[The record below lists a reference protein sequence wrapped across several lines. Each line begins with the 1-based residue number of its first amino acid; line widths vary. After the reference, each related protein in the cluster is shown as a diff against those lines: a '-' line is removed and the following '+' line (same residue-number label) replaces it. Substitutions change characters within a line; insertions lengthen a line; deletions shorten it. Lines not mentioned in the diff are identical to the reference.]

1 MEKKI
6 NVSCLQTSSFS
17 DPLKNIKQIKP
28 LLLEAKKRNSEL
40 VCLPECSGIISN
52 STNLLKKFCSNNIYL
67 DFIKGV
73 CKKFNFFIIIGS
85 IPVRTSGKK
94 FFNRSY
100 VIDNKGNIVDYYDK
114 INLFDVV
121 LDKGEK
127 YLESKQYKSG
137 SSLTVCQLPWGK
149 VGLSICY
156 DLRFPSIFR
165 KLAKKGSDFLSIPA
179 AFTKTTG
186 KAHWYSLIRAR
197 AIENGCFVFAPA
209 QCGTHDDGRK
219 TYGHSLIVD
228 PWGEVL
234 AEAKNKPSVLTA
246 KVDINLVNNA
256 RAKIPAMTNYDF

>member
-1 MEKKI
+1 MELHTISPEGGYTQDDVMELAKIMTGWRPKWSKKLD
-6 NVSCLQTSSFS
+6 NGG
-17 DPLKNIKQIKP
+17 DIKFDHERHEP
-28 LLLEAKKRNSEL
+28 
-40 VCLPECSGIISN
+40 
-52 STNLLKKFCSNNIYL
+52 
-67 DFIKGV
+67 
-73 CKKFNFFIIIGS
+73 
-85 IPVRTSGKK
+85 GKK
-94 FFNRSY
+94 N
-100 VIDNKGNIVDYYDK
+100 
-114 INLFDVV
+114 V
-121 LDKGEK
+121 LG
-127 YLESKQYKSG
+127 KQYKSG

-246 KVDINLVNNA
+246 KVDINLVNDA